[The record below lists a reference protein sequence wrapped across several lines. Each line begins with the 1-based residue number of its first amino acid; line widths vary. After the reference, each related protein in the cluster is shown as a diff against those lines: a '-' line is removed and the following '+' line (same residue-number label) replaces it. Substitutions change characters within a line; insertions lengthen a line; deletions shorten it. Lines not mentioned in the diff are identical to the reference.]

1 MKKTLALVL
10 AALMT
15 AGMSTVAFADASD
28 VVVDSSDGVVVG
40 VDSLGNIYDKVFVI
54 NSDGEADAVYANEI
68 LEGGDEIA
76 IPIMYGVDA
85 DDSDNVEADELSW
98 YTNSADYDKAVN
110 VYADW
115 NVGDADTEL
124 RYVKYTDDAATAVN
138 TGSTAPRIYSVVI
151 TLPENNTNKVEDLS
165 GTISVGRTRT
175 VAKNSDYSV
184 EIEVSYAPNGEA
196 VTKGFDGGEVDG
208 IVKFA
213 TDCGEIDIEFGE
225 TAMFTVN
232 ASGQGKLNLA
242 WNTTFD
248 KEVANRDKSANMD
261 FITFEG
267 TPSFN
272 KTGTF
277 YLYAEDDTGFVYEVV
292 DGQVKALDASYNED
306 YEAWEFKTRTLTE
319 YILSDKELDLDAI
332 NTVEDDTDA
341 SSSTTDGG
349 KENPDTGR

>member
-10 AALMT
+10 AAVMT
-15 AGMSTVAFADASD
+15 AGMTSVAFAAAKSD
-28 VVVDSSDGVVVG
+28 EVFVGLSTDGSTEWNKVYKLNSDGVADEV
-40 VDSLGNIYDKVFVI
+40 LG
-54 NSDGEADAVYANEI
+54 SEL

-76 IPIMYGVDA
+76 IPISYFVDKNENGA
-85 DDSDNVEADELSW
+85 YDSDEFDW
-98 YTNSADYDKAVN
+98 YTNGADYDKSVSI
-110 VYADW
+110 YDDW
-115 NVGDADTEL
+115 KIGDADVEL
-124 RYVKYTDDAATAVN
+124 RYVKYTVENEFVVGQT
-138 TGSTAPRIYSVVI
+138 PRIYSVVVTI
-151 TLPENNTNKVEDLS
+151 PDNNSNKVEDLS

-175 VAKNSDYSV
+175 KAKDSAHSV
-184 EIEVSYAPNGEA
+184 EVELSYAPAGEA
-196 VTKGFDGGEVDG
+196 VVVDFDGGNVDG
-208 IVKFA
+208 IIKFA
-213 TDCGEIDIEFGE
+213 SDCGEIDIEFGE
-225 TAMFTVN
+225 EALFTVD

-248 KEVANRDKSANMD
+248 KEIADRDKSANMD

-277 YLYAEDDTGFVYEVV
+277 YLYADDDTGFVYEVV
-292 DGQVKALDASYNED
+292 DGQVKALDAEYNED

-319 YILSDKELDLDAI
+319 YILSDKELDLDAV
-332 NTVEDDTDA
+332 NTVEDDTDS

>member
-1 MKKTLALVL
+1 
-10 AALMT
+10 
-15 AGMSTVAFADASD
+15 
-28 VVVDSSDGVVVG
+28 
-40 VDSLGNIYDKVFVI
+40 
-54 NSDGEADAVYANEI
+54 
-68 LEGGDEIA
+68 
-76 IPIMYGVDA
+76 
-85 DDSDNVEADELSW
+85 
-98 YTNSADYDKAVN
+98 
-110 VYADW
+110 
-115 NVGDADTEL
+115 
-124 RYVKYTDDAATAVN
+124 
-138 TGSTAPRIYSVVI
+138 
-151 TLPENNTNKVEDLS
+151 
-165 GTISVGRTRT
+165 
-175 VAKNSDYSV
+175 
-184 EIEVSYAPNGEA
+184 
-196 VTKGFDGGEVDG
+196 
-208 IVKFA
+208 
-213 TDCGEIDIEFGE
+213 
-225 TAMFTVN
+225 MFTVN